1 MAELT
6 TPVRKIWVEVA
17 PRPDLERPITDVSAI
32 GDISQDLSLWERLTE
47 KTWLR
52 RLVAIVV
59 LVILWEVYARYASN
73 ELMFPSFSA
82 TATAWWDGMRSGVL
96 PSAVYGTMQVLLLG
110 YAVAIGISALI
121 TTLAISTRVGT
132 DILATL
138 TAMFNPLPAIAILP
152 LALLWFGIG
161 VTSLVFVIVHSVL
174 WAVSLNTL
182 TGFLSVSQ
190 TQRMVGRNY
199 GLRGVGFVLR
209 ILVPAAF
216 PSILSGLKIGWAFAW
231 RTLIAAELVFGVSGS
246 SAGLGWFIFQNRNAL
261 ETANVF
267 AGLLTVIMIGL
278 IVEGMV
284 FRTIEA
290 VTIRRWGMQSN

>member
-1 MAELT
+1 MADVST
-6 TPVRKIWVEVA
+6 QAQKQVMEVA
-17 PRPDLERPITDVSAI
+17 FRPDIHRPLAAADAI
-32 GDISQDLSLWERLTE
+32 GDVTQKLGLFERLSE

-52 RLVAIVV
+52 RLAVILV
-59 LVILWEVYARYASN
+59 LVIAWELYARYASN
-73 ELMFPSFSA
+73 ELMFPSFSN
-82 TATAWWDGMRSGVL
+82 TALAWWEGVRSGVL
-96 PSAVYGTMQVLLLG
+96 IRAVYGTMQVLLLG
-110 YAVAIGISALI
+110 YAVAIGISAII

-132 DILATL
+132 DVLATM

-152 LALLWFGIG
+152 LALLWFGLG

-199 GLRGVGFVLR
+199 GLKGVGFVLR

-246 SAGLGWFIFQNRNAL
+246 SAGLGWYIFQNRNAL

-267 AGLLTVIMIGL
+267 AGLLTVIIIGL
-278 IVEGMV
+278 LVEGVV
-284 FRTIEA
+284 FRSIEA
-290 VTIRRWGMQSN
+290 VTVRRWGMQNS

>member
-1 MAELT
+1 MADAVTSTDPHFVEL
-6 TPVRKIWVEVA
+6 A
-17 PRPDLERPITDVSAI
+17 ARPDIERPRAPAGTI
-32 GDISQDLSLWERLTE
+32 GDVTQNLGLWERLTE

-52 RLVAIVV
+52 RAMVLIVLGIV
-59 LVILWEVYARYASN
+59 WEVYARYASN
-73 ELMFPSFSA
+73 ELMFPSFSD
-82 TATAWWDGMRSGVL
+82 TITAWWAGIRSGVL
-96 PSAVYGTMQVLLLG
+96 ISAVYGTVQVLLMG
-110 YAVAIGISALI
+110 YAVAVGISVVM

-132 DILATL
+132 DVLATM

-152 LALLWFGIG
+152 LALLWFGLG
-161 VTSLVFVIVHSVL
+161 VNSLIFVIVHSVL

-199 GLRGVGFVLR
+199 GLKGIGFVLR
-209 ILVPAAF
+209 ILIPAAF

-246 SAGLGWFIFQNRNAL
+246 SAGLGWYIFQNRNAL

-267 AGLLTVIMIGL
+267 AGLLTVIIIGL
-278 IVEGMV
+278 FVEGV
-284 FRTIEA
+284 IFRSIEA
-290 VTIRRWGMQSN
+290 ATVRRWGMQS

>member
-1 MAELT
+1 MAELA
-6 TPVRKIWVEVA
+6 PHSRRKLVEVA
-17 PRPDLERPITDVSAI
+17 PRPNLERPIAEVSTI

-59 LVILWEVYARYASN
+59 LVIVWEIYARYASN

-82 TATAWWDGMRSGVL
+82 TALAWWDGMRSGVL

-267 AGLLTVIMIGL
+267 AGLLTVIIIGL
-278 IVEGMV
+278 IVEGLV